1 MSPDLPLLPIVS
13 QFGKYLK
20 VIGLLDNVPD
30 ATSTSQRN
38 AFDIMARAASQKGV
52 P

>member
-20 VIGLLDNVPD
+20 VIVVLDNVAD
-30 ATSTSQRN
+30 AASTSRRN
-38 AFDIMARAASQKGV
+38 TFDIMARAATEKGV

>member
-20 VIGLLDNVPD
+20 VIVVLEETVPD
-30 ATSTSQRN
+30 AASTSEMPLIYSDDLFCCN
-38 AFDIMARAASQKGV
+38 N
-52 P
+52 